1 MSDILSLIS
10 LTVVFTLVFTVAFH
24 YWEHGAIRQATW
36 WGFATFVVAALGVAF
51 AIDAKI
57 RSGRPD
63 TKPGTTGSS
72 KVIKPSTDRP
82 WVSVVALA
90 IDPDPPIV
98 GKPLEVR
105 ATIRNTGRAPAK
117 NVRGHVAFE
126 GVIRG
131 QAPNFDYSGLSSVT
145 LPMMPSGADHVARFT
160 ISRSAS
166 TGEIGTVTQPMLD
179 GMRSGQNSLYA
190 HGRLDY
196 DDAEGVAQWVEWCYS
211 LTDDFKAWIQCPIHN
226 DISTDGQ
233 AETADEANRAWLAVK
248 TVTFQQDFSVGKP
261 LSVVLTV
268 TNTGLTPARDVVI
281 TGDVVSRKSV
291 DFVDFDTNRL
301 SAVPPSMMV
310 IAPGTTVTVPIA
322 SEGPAIPSQQ
332 HIDAFLSG
340 SYTVFARGF
349 VLYTDIHGKKRRT
362 IYCFKASGKDFE
374 VMKNL
379 GVGMS
384 ACGLWNTLE

>member
-1 MSDILSLIS
+1 
-10 LTVVFTLVFTVAFH
+10 
-24 YWEHGAIRQATW
+24 
-36 WGFATFVVAALGVAF
+36 
-51 AIDAKI
+51 
-57 RSGRPD
+57 
-63 TKPGTTGSS
+63 
-72 KVIKPSTDRP
+72 
-82 WVSVVALA
+82 
-90 IDPDPPIV
+90 
-98 GKPLEVR
+98 
-105 ATIRNTGRAPAK
+105 
-117 NVRGHVAFE
+117 VRGHVAFE

-131 QAPNFDYSGLSSVT
+131 QAPNFDYSGLPSVT
-145 LPMMPSGADHVARFT
+145 VPLMPPGADHIAKFT

-166 TGEIGTVTQPMLD
+166 TGDVGVVTQPMLD

-196 DDAEGVAQWVEWCYS
+196 DDAEGVRQWIEWCYS
-211 LTDDFKAWIQCPIHN
+211 LTDDLKAWTQCPVHN
-226 DISTDGQ
+226 DVGNDRQTESAG
-233 AETADEANRAWLAVK
+233 EGNRAWLTVK
-248 TVTFQQDFSVGKP
+248 TVSLQQDFSVGKP

-310 IAPGTTVTVPIA
+310 IAPGTTVTVPIV
-322 SEGPAIPSQQ
+322 SEGPPIPSQQ

-340 SYTVFARGF
+340 TYTIFARGF
-349 VLYTDIHGKKRRT
+349 ILYTDVHDKRRRT
-362 IYCFKASGKDFE
+362 IYCFKASGTDFE

-384 ACGLWNTLE
+384 ACGRWNSLE